1 MTEGPESKA
10 VRFMASDLRQIEAS
24 WKVGAPYEVLI
35 ADDIDL
41 EFHMKL
47 SGRIN
52 TAESHD
58 STIEVIASADAA
70 VRPADRGH
78 TSPQLPDEALHVR
91 AVFAVIISPS
101 SAAETCAEAGTEP
114 SSEARCCALRAAYPL
129 LRQELS
135 RGFQL
140 GGYPPPDLPLSY
152 DEYGDQAHDVEPQ
165 PH

>member
-10 VRFMASDLRQIEAS
+10 VRFMASDLRQIEGS
-24 WKVGAPYEVLI
+24 WKVGAPYEVLT
-35 ADDIDL
+35 AHDVDL
-41 EFHMKL
+41 DFHMKL

-52 TAESHD
+52 TGESQD

-70 VRPADRGH
+70 VRPADRGQ
-78 TSPQLPDEALHVR
+78 TGPQLLDEALHVR

-101 SAAETCAEAGTEP
+101 SAADPGAEAGAE
-114 SSEARCCALRAAYPL
+114 SSSGARRCALRAAYPL

-140 GGYPPPDLPLSY
+140 GGYPPPDLPLTY
-152 DEYGDQAHDVEPQ
+152 DEYDDQAHDVEPQ